1 MTNPELIAGLKS
13 VVGERSVLWRE
24 YDLMLYEYDGSIDK
38 ACPSAV
44 IMPSNSQQVSEIVKL
59 CNRHGVPFTAR
70 GAGTGLSG
78 GCLPEHDSALLVFS
92 KMNRILEVDVANMRA
107 VVEPGVVNLHLSD
120 HTADLGLYFVPDPSS
135 QKACTIGGNVGENS
149 GGPHTLIYGVTT
161 NHVLGLEVVLPD
173 GKIINVGGKA
183 LDAPGYDLVGMF
195 VGSEGTL
202 GIVTKI
208 IVKLTPLPEAV
219 KTLLADFETVADAS
233 TAVSDIIESGV
244 VPAALEMMDNLSIRA
259 VERSVHAGYP
269 TDAAAVLL
277 IEVEGLRET
286 VSDLVESAASV
297 CRKNHARQ
305 VRIAGDG
312 RERNLLWA
320 GRKGAFG
327 AMGRLSPDYYVMD
340 GVVPRNRLPE
350 VLAGIEKVSQKYGLR
365 IANVFHAG
373 DGNLHPL
380 VLWNSDHPGEELKVR
395 DAGVEVLDIVAS
407 VGGALTGEHGIGI
420 EKRDMMGLFFS
431 EDDITTMSWLKQTL
445 DPDAICNPGKL
456 FPTPGRCI
464 KPRPGRLPVMGW

>member
-1 MTNPELIAGLKS
+1 MANPELIAGLKS
-13 VVGERSVLWRE
+13 IAGERSVLWRD

-38 ACPSAV
+38 ARPSAV
-44 IMPSNSQQVSEIVKL
+44 IMPSSSEQVSEIVKL
-59 CNRHGVPFTAR
+59 CNRHRVPFTAR

-78 GCLPEHDSALLVFS
+78 GCLPEHDSVLLVFS
-92 KMNRILEVDVANMRA
+92 KMNRILEIDAENMRA

-120 HTADLGLYFVPDPSS
+120 RTADLGLYFVPDPSS

-173 GKIINVGGKA
+173 GEIINIGGKA

-208 IVKLTPLPEAV
+208 TVKLTPLPEAV

-269 TDAAAVLL
+269 TDAGAVLL

-297 CRKNHARQ
+297 CRRNNARQ

-312 RERNLLWA
+312 KERNLLWA

-350 VLAGIEKVSQKYGLR
+350 VLAGIEAVSQKYGLR

-395 DAGVEVLDIVAS
+395 DAGVEVLDIVAR
-407 VGGALTGEHGIGI
+407 VGGALTGEHGIGV

-431 EDDITTMSWLKQTL
+431 EDDITTMSWLKQAL
-445 DPDAICNPGKL
+445 DPDEICNPGKL

>member
-1 MTNPELIAGLKS
+1 MTNPEFIAGLKS
-13 VVGERSVLWRE
+13 IAGERSVLWRD

-38 ACPSAV
+38 ARPSAV
-44 IMPSNSQQVSEIVKL
+44 IMPSSSEQVSEVVKL
-59 CNRHGVPFTAR
+59 CNRYGVPFTAR

-78 GCLPEHDSALLVFS
+78 GCLPEHDSVLLVFS
-92 KMNRILEVDVANMRA
+92 KLNRILEIDVENMRA

-120 HTADLGLYFVPDPSS
+120 RTADLGLYFVPDPSS

-173 GKIINVGGKA
+173 GEVINVGGKA

-208 IVKLTPLPEAV
+208 TVKLTPLPEAV

-297 CRKNHARQ
+297 CRRNNARQ

-312 RERNLLWA
+312 KERNLLWA

-350 VLAGIEKVSQKYGLR
+350 VLAGIEEVSQKYGLR

-380 VLWNSDHPGEELKVR
+380 VLWNSDNPGEELKVR
-395 DAGVEVLDIVAS
+395 DAGVEVLDIVAR
-407 VGGALTGEHGIGI
+407 VGGALTGEHGIGV

-431 EDDITTMSWLKQTL
+431 EDDITTMGWLKQAL
-445 DPDAICNPGKL
+445 DPDELCNPGKL

>member
-1 MTNPELIAGLKS
+1 MTNPELINGLKAIA
-13 VVGERSVLWRE
+13 GERSVLWRD

-38 ACPSAV
+38 ARPSAV
-44 IMPSNSQQVSEIVKL
+44 VMPSEAEQVSEIVKL

-78 GCLPEHDSALLVFS
+78 GCLPEHDSVLLVFS
-92 KMNRILEVDVANMRA
+92 KLNRILEIDAENMRA

-173 GKIINVGGKA
+173 GEMINVGGKA

-208 IVKLTPLPEAV
+208 TVKLTPVPEAV

-305 VRIAGDG
+305 VRIAGEG
-312 RERNLLWA
+312 KERNLLWA

-350 VLAGIEKVSQKYGLR
+350 VLAGIEEVSKKYGLR

-380 VLWNSDHPGEELKVR
+380 VLWNSDNPGEEAKVR
-395 DAGVEVLDIVAS
+395 DAGVEVLDIVAK
-407 VGGALTGEHGIGI
+407 VGGALTGEHGIGV

-431 EDDITTMSWLKQTL
+431 EDDITTMTWLKQAL
-445 DPDAICNPGKL
+445 DADEMCNPGKL

>member
-13 VVGERSVLWRE
+13 IVGERSVLWRE

-59 CNRHGVPFTAR
+59 CNHHGVPFTAR

-92 KMNRILEVDVANMRA
+92 KMNRILEVDAANMRA

-173 GKIINVGGKA
+173 GEIINIGGKA

-208 IVKLTPLPEAV
+208 TVKLTPLPEAV

-269 TDAAAVLL
+269 TDAGAVLL

-297 CRKNHARQ
+297 CRRNNARQ

-312 RERNLLWA
+312 KERNLLWA

-350 VLAGIEKVSQKYGLR
+350 VLAGIEAVSQKYGLR

-395 DAGVEVLDIVAS
+395 DAGVEVLDIVAR
-407 VGGALTGEHGIGI
+407 VGGALTGEHGIGV

-431 EDDITTMSWLKQTL
+431 EDDITTMSWLKQAL
-445 DPDAICNPGKL
+445 DPDEICNPGKL

>member
-1 MTNPELIAGLKS
+1 MANPELIAGLKS
-13 VVGERSVLWRE
+13 IVGERSVLWRE
-24 YDLMLYEYDGSIDK
+24 YDLILYEYDGSIDK

-92 KMNRILEVDVANMRA
+92 KMNRILEIDVANMRA

-208 IVKLTPLPEAV
+208 TVKLTPLPEAV

-233 TAVSDIIESGV
+233 TAVSAIIESGV

-269 TDAAAVLL
+269 TDAGAVLL

-297 CRKNHARQ
+297 CRKNNARQ

-395 DAGVEVLDIVAS
+395 DAGVEVLDIVAR

-431 EDDITTMSWLKQTL
+431 EDDMTTMSWLKKTL
-445 DPDAICNPGKL
+445 DPDGICNPGKL

>member
-13 VVGERSVLWRE
+13 IVGERSVLWRE

-92 KMNRILEVDVANMRA
+92 KMNRILEVDAANMRA

-202 GIVTKI
+202 GMVTKI

-431 EDDITTMSWLKQTL
+431 EDDITTMSWLKQAL
-445 DPDAICNPGKL
+445 DPDKICNPGKL

>member
-13 VVGERSVLWRE
+13 IVGERSVLWRE

-38 ACPSAV
+38 ARPSAV

-202 GIVTKI
+202 GMVTKI

-244 VPAALEMMDNLSIRA
+244 IPAALEMMDNLSIRA

-269 TDAAAVLL
+269 TDAGAVLL

-380 VLWNSDHPGEELKVR
+380 VLWNSDHAGEELKVR
-395 DAGVEVLDIVAS
+395 DAGVEILDIVAR

-431 EDDITTMSWLKQTL
+431 EDDMTTMSWLKKTL
-445 DPDAICNPGKL
+445 DPDGICNPGKL

>member
-1 MTNPELIAGLKS
+1 MTNPELIAGLKAIA
-13 VVGERSVLWRE
+13 GERSVLWRD

-38 ACPSAV
+38 ARPSAV
-44 IMPSNSQQVSEIVKL
+44 VMPSEAEQVSEVVKL

-78 GCLPEHDSALLVFS
+78 GCLPEHDSVLLVFS
-92 KMNRILEVDVANMRA
+92 KLNRILEIDADNMRA

-120 HTADLGLYFVPDPSS
+120 RTADLGLYFVPDPSS

-173 GKIINVGGKA
+173 GEMINVGGKA

-208 IVKLTPLPEAV
+208 TVKLTPVPEAV

-297 CRKNHARQ
+297 CRKNNARQ
-305 VRIAGDG
+305 VRIASEGK
-312 RERNLLWA
+312 ERNLLWA

-350 VLAGIEKVSQKYGLR
+350 VLAGIEEVSKKYGLR

-380 VLWNSDHPGEELKVR
+380 VLWNSDNPGEEEKVR
-395 DAGVEVLDIVAS
+395 DAGVEVLDIVAK
-407 VGGALTGEHGIGI
+407 VGGALTGEHGIGV

-431 EDDITTMSWLKQTL
+431 EDDITTMSWLKKAL
-445 DPDAICNPGKL
+445 DPDEMCNPGKL